1 MAGLCDKLI
10 ANDINI
16 ACDAMSIKGME
27 ADGLIINRADIDFAS
42 TVFNSQNPSIIETL
56 VLKTGK
62 KAYEVQQMGQTP
74 FTGLVSN
81 LNVGTYR
88 NTWTHDIPI
97 AVLAND
103 PDVTENIIDPLS
115 NGSFVLILKNKSK
128 GTNGSGEYEV
138 FGYYQGCV
146 ASAGTNERYSD
157 DTEGGFLIT
166 LQEANTPKS
175 GVFYFKTDSTTTA
188 AQYESLKTPAA

>member
-16 ACDAMSIKGME
+16 ACDAMSVKGME
-27 ADGLIINRADIDFAS
+27 ADGLIINRADIDFSA

-56 VLKTGK
+56 VLKSGK

-74 FTGLVSN
+74 FTGLASN

-128 GTNGSGEYEV
+128 GTNGRGEYEV

-175 GVFYFKTDSTTTA
+175 GVFYFKTDSATTA
-188 AQYESLKTPAA
+188 AQYESLKTTAA